1 MRTGPVNATVRYVG
15 LDVHADTIVIAV
27 AEEGRAPAQALATIP
42 HDWKTL
48 HARLK
53 VLAAKG
59 RLMICYE
66 AGPTGYVL
74 YRKLRSAGFD
84 AQVIAPS
91 LIPQKS
97 GVGVKTDRRDAA
109 ALAHFLRSGD
119 LTQVWVPDEES
130 EALRDLSR
138 AREAA
143 KKAELVARQQLGK
156 FLLRHGRRWELSTW
170 TKKHLDW
177 IRGQKFENAAQD
189 RVLADA
195 LRAVEDGTA
204 RVQRLEK
211 DLEELAPKVQHLWPI
226 IRALQA
232 LRGIAF
238 VSAVT
243 LISELGDL
251 KRFGSARQLMAYLGL
266 VPSEHSSGLSQRRG
280 SITKSGNAHARRILV
295 EAAHHAPR
303 PLRTSKI
310 LRQRQLGLAPEVI
323 RIANKAQQR
332 LHQRFFA
339 LYQKGKSKPK
349 VVVAIAREL
358 AGFLWAIAQQP
369 QLLAT

>member
-1 MRTGPVNATVRYVG
+1 MKVTVRYVG

-27 AEEGRAPAQALATIP
+27 AEEGRDAAKILATIP
-42 HDWKTL
+42 NCWKTL

-53 VLAAKG
+53 SLATKG
-59 RLMICYE
+59 RLLICYE
-66 AGPTGYVL
+66 AGPTGYPL
-74 YRKLRSAGFD
+74 YRKLVSAGFECH
-84 AQVIAPS
+84 VIAPS
-91 LIPQKS
+91 LVPKKS
-97 GVGVKTDRRDAA
+97 GQGVKTDRRDAA

-119 LTQVWVPDEES
+119 LTAVWVPDEEC

-143 KKAELVARQQLGK
+143 KNAERAARQQLSK
-156 FLLRHGRRWELSTW
+156 FLLRHDRRWVLSTW
-170 TKKHLDW
+170 TTRHLDW
-177 IRGQKFENAAQD
+177 IRGQKFEHAAQN
-189 RVLADA
+189 RVLVDA
-195 LRAVEDGTA
+195 LRAVEDATA
-204 RVQRLEK
+204 RVERLEQ
-211 DLEELAPKVQHLWPI
+211 DLEDLAPKVQHLWPI

-243 LISELGDL
+243 LVSELGDL

-266 VPSEHSSGLSQRRG
+266 VPSEHSSGLTQRRG
-280 SITKSGNAHARRILV
+280 SITKSGNSHARRILV

-303 PLRTSKI
+303 PTNTSKA

-323 RIANKAQQR
+323 RIADKAQQR
-332 LHQRFFA
+332 LHRRFMA

-358 AGFLWAIAQQP
+358 AGFVWSIAHQP

>member
-1 MRTGPVNATVRYVG
+1 MKVTVRYVG

-27 AEEGRAPAQALATIP
+27 AEEGRSEAKVLATIP
-42 HDWKTL
+42 HCWKTL
-48 HARLK
+48 LARLT

-59 RLMICYE
+59 KLLICYE

-84 AQVIAPS
+84 VQVIAPS
-91 LIPQKS
+91 LIPRKS
-97 GVGVKTDRRDAA
+97 GQGVKTDRRDAA

-119 LTQVWVPDEES
+119 LTQVWVPDEEC

-143 KKAELVARQQLGK
+143 KKSELAARQQLGK

-177 IRGQKFENAAQD
+177 IRSQKFEYAAQT

-195 LRAVEDGTA
+195 LRAVEDATA
-204 RVQRLEK
+204 RVERLEQ

-232 LRGIAF
+232 VRGIAF

-266 VPSEHSSGLSQRRG
+266 VPSEHSSGLTQRRG
-280 SITKSGNAHARRILV
+280 SITKSGNSHARRILV

-303 PLRTSKI
+303 PTNTSKI
-310 LRQRQLGLAPEVI
+310 LRERQLGLAPEVI

-332 LHQRFFA
+332 LHRRFMA

-349 VVVAIAREL
+349 VVVAVAREL

-369 QLLAT
+369 QLLAG

>member
-1 MRTGPVNATVRYVG
+1 MKTTVRYVG

-27 AEEGRAPAQALATIP
+27 AEEGRGAA
-42 HDWKTL
+42 
-48 HARLK
+48 K
-53 VLAAKG
+53 VLAKIPHCWKSLFAKLKSLATKG

-66 AGPTGYVL
+66 AGPTGYL
-74 YRKLRSAGFD
+74 LCRKLRSAGFD
-84 AQVIAPS
+84 CQVIAPS
-91 LIPQKS
+91 LIPRKS
-97 GVGVKTDRRDAA
+97 GQGVKTDRRDAV

-119 LTQVWVPDEES
+119 LTQVWVPDEEC

-143 KKAELVARQQLGK
+143 KSAELAARQQLSK

-177 IRGQKFENAAQD
+177 IRGQQFEYAAQM

-195 LRAVEDGTA
+195 LQAVEDATA
-204 RVQRLEK
+204 RVERLEK
-211 DLEELAPKVQHLWPI
+211 DLEALAPKVQHLWPI

-238 VSAVT
+238 ISAVT
-243 LISELGDL
+243 IVSELGDL

-266 VPSEHSSGLSQRRG
+266 VPSEHSSGLTQRRG
-280 SITKSGNAHARRILV
+280 SITKSGNSHVRRILV
-295 EAAHHAPR
+295 EAAHHAHRLPTR
-303 PLRTSKI
+303 SKI
-310 LRQRQLGLAPEVI
+310 LRQRQLGLAPGVI
-323 RIANKAQQR
+323 RIATKAQSR
-332 LHQRFFA
+332 LHRRAMQ

-358 AGFLWAIAQQP
+358 AGFVWAIAQEP

>member
-1 MRTGPVNATVRYVG
+1 MKVTVRYVG

-27 AEEGRAPAQALATIP
+27 AEEGRAPAKVLATIP
-42 HDWKTL
+42 HCWKTL
-48 HARLK
+48 YARLK
-53 VLAAKG
+53 ALAAKG
-59 RLMICYE
+59 KLLICYE

-74 YRKLRSAGFD
+74 YRKLQSAGFD
-84 AQVIAPS
+84 CQVIAPS
-91 LIPQKS
+91 LIPRKS
-97 GVGVKTDRRDAA
+97 GQGVKTDRRDAA

-119 LTQVWVPDEES
+119 LTKVWVPDEEC

-143 KKAELVARQQLGK
+143 KRAELTARQQLSK

-170 TKKHLDW
+170 TQKHFDW
-177 IRGQKFENAAQD
+177 IRTQKFEQAAQA

-195 LRAVEDGTA
+195 LQAVEDATA
-204 RVQRLEK
+204 RVERLAK
-211 DLEELAPKVQHLWPI
+211 DLEDLAPKVQHLWPI

-266 VPSEHSSGLSQRRG
+266 VPSEHSSGLTQRRG
-280 SITKSGNAHARRILV
+280 SITKSGNSHARRILV
-295 EAAHHAPR
+295 EAAHHAFRLPI
-303 PLRTSKI
+303 TSKS
-310 LRQRQLGLAPEVI
+310 LRQRQFGLAPEVI
-323 RIANKAQQR
+323 RIATKAQTR
-332 LHQRFFA
+332 LHRRSLQ

-358 AGFLWAIAQQP
+358 V
-369 QLLAT
+369 AT

>member
-1 MRTGPVNATVRYVG
+1 MKLTVRYLG

-27 AEEGRAPAQALATIP
+27 AEEGRAPAKVLATIP
-42 HDWKTL
+42 HCWKTL

-53 VLAAKG
+53 VLAAQG
-59 RLMICYE
+59 QLQICYE

-91 LIPQKS
+91 LIPRKS

-119 LTQVWVPDEES
+119 LTRVWVPDEQG

-143 KKAELVARQQLGK
+143 KSAELAARQQLGK

-177 IRGQKFENAAQD
+177 IRTQKFEQAAQN

-195 LRAVEDGTA
+195 LRAVEDATA
-204 RVQRLEK
+204 RIERLET
-211 DLEELAPKVQHLWPI
+211 DLQELAPKVQHLWPI

-232 LRGIAF
+232 VRGIAF

-243 LISELGDL
+243 LVSELGDL
-251 KRFGSARQLMAYLGL
+251 QRFGSARQLMAYLGL
-266 VPSEHSSGLSQRRG
+266 VPSEHSSGLTQRRG
-280 SITKSGNAHARRILV
+280 SITKSGNSHARRILV

-303 PLRTSKI
+303 PTTTSKI

-332 LHQRFFA
+332 LQRRFLA

-358 AGFLWAIAQQP
+358 AGFLWAIAQQS

>member
-1 MRTGPVNATVRYVG
+1 MKLTVRYLG

-27 AEEGRAPAQALATIP
+27 AEEGRAPAKVLATIP
-42 HDWKTL
+42 HCWKTL

-53 VLAAKG
+53 VLAAQG
-59 RLMICYE
+59 QLLICYE

-91 LIPQKS
+91 LIPRKS

-119 LTQVWVPDEES
+119 LTRVWVPDEQG

-143 KKAELVARQQLGK
+143 KSAELAARQQLGK

-177 IRGQKFENAAQD
+177 IRTQKFEQAAQN

-195 LRAVEDGTA
+195 LRAVEDATA
-204 RVQRLEK
+204 RIERLET
-211 DLEELAPKVQHLWPI
+211 DLQ
-226 IRALQA
+226 
-232 LRGIAF
+232 
-238 VSAVT
+238 
-243 LISELGDL
+243 
-251 KRFGSARQLMAYLGL
+251 RFGSARQLMAYLGL
-266 VPSEHSSGLSQRRG
+266 VPSEHSSGLTQRRG
-280 SITKSGNAHARRILV
+280 SITKSGNSHARRILV

-303 PLRTSKI
+303 PTTTSKI

-332 LHQRFFA
+332 LQRRFLA

>member
-1 MRTGPVNATVRYVG
+1 MKVTVRYVG

-27 AEEGRAPAQALATIP
+27 AEEGRAPAKVLATIP
-42 HDWKTL
+42 HCWKTL

-53 VLAAKG
+53 ALAAKG
-59 RLMICYE
+59 KLLICYE

-74 YRKLRSAGFD
+74 YRKLQSAGFD
-84 AQVIAPS
+84 CQVIAPS
-91 LIPQKS
+91 LIPRKS
-97 GVGVKTDRRDAA
+97 GQGVKTDRRDAA

-119 LTQVWVPDEES
+119 LTKVWVPDEEC

-143 KKAELVARQQLGK
+143 KRAELAARQQLSK

-170 TKKHLDW
+170 TQKHFDW
-177 IRGQKFENAAQD
+177 IRTQKFEQAAQA

-195 LRAVEDGTA
+195 LQAVEDATA
-204 RVQRLEK
+204 RVERLAK
-211 DLEELAPKVQHLWPI
+211 DLEDLAPQVQHLWPI

-266 VPSEHSSGLSQRRG
+266 VPSEHSSGLTQRRG
-280 SITKSGNAHARRILV
+280 SITKSGNSHARRILV
-295 EAAHHAPR
+295 EAAHHAFRLPI
-303 PLRTSKI
+303 TSKI
-310 LRQRQLGLAPEVI
+310 LRQRQFGLAPEVI
-323 RIANKAQQR
+323 RIATKAQTR
-332 LHQRFFA
+332 LHRRSLQ

-358 AGFLWAIAQQP
+358 AGFLWAIAQEP